1 MILILL
7 LVALA
12 CYVVWFYWNRQQYP
26 PGPLPLPFVGNLL
39 QLRDKEI
46 ALWCDELTKLYGPV
60 FTIYLPSPHVVLAT
74 FDAIK
79 EATVVKGHH
88 FGPYEFHWGSEHF
101 SKKNIDPPFEYI
113 SYAPNTGIFGNNGES
128 WRQQRRMFLS
138 VLSEFGMDKAA
149 IETSTM
155 LAVRNL
161 TDHLNAIGDKAP
173 VDMPTLLLWYLANAT
188 NHLLFGYMF
197 KDMDDFSR
205 FNALIMDVISEFDTW
220 ETRLMRQLPW
230 LKNWPIISS
239 GYKRANAKKA
249 R

>member
-7 LVALA
+7 LVALLF
-12 CYVVWFYWNRQQYP
+12 YVVCFYWNRQQYP

-39 QLRDKEI
+39 QLRDKQI

-79 EATVVKGHH
+79 EATVVKG
-88 FGPYEFHWGSEHF
+88 EHF

-138 VLSEFGMDKAA
+138 VLSDFGTDKAA
-149 IETSTM
+149 IE
-155 LAVRNL
+155 
-161 TDHLNAIGDKAP
+161 
-173 VDMPTLLLWYLANAT
+173 
-188 NHLLFGYMF
+188 
-197 KDMDDFSR
+197 
-205 FNALIMDVISEFDTW
+205 
-220 ETRLMRQLPW
+220 
-230 LKNWPIISS
+230 
-239 GYKRANAKKA
+239 
-249 R
+249 